1 MKTSEFKQEI
11 ARKTQIAVLNLRIA
25 LVSAAM
31 SFEEGITDEWKTLAR
46 HQGALIQ
53 RRNHLRTP
61 AEIRKIEKRRGL
73 S

>member
-1 MKTSEFKQEI
+1 MRTSEIKQEI
-11 ARKTQIAVLNLRIA
+11 GRKAQIAVLNLRIA
-25 LVSAAM
+25 IVGTAM
-31 SFEEGITDEWKTLAR
+31 SFEAGVTDEWKKLAR